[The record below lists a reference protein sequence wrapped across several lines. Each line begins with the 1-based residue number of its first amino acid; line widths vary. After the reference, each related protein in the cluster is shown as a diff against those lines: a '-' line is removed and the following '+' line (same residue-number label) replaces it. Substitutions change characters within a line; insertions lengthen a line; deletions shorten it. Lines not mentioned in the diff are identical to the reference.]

1 MDKIQIK
8 CKNRIDVIS
17 CAGLDDVGELY
28 GNLGPFCRSQC
39 PFASVKS

>member
-17 CAGLDDVGELY
+17 CVGLDVGELY